1 MIRPVALACMVLSL
15 AGCASRAMRSES
27 APAADLGFVASGGAS
42 GGLDLAWSGT
52 DTIVKGRRVD
62 VAGTVQSARSL
73 IRTASLTIEVDEVDV
88 AAKAAEQLATEV
100 GGYVESRQTSEET
113 RGYLVLRVPA
123 DALDGALDRLA
134 ALGDVD
140 HREVGATDVTGQLA
154 DLEARL
160 TNDKALR
167 DRLRA
172 LLERATDVKDVLAV
186 EEQLTRLQTAI
197 DTAEGTLKRMRE
209 QVALSQV
216 TVRLER
222 REILGP
228 LGYLG
233 YGLYWIGKK
242 LFILSD

>member
-1 MIRPVALACMVLSL
+1 MIRPFALACMVLSL

-52 DTIVKGRRVD
+52 DSTTKRAVD

-123 DALDGALDRLA
+123 LALDGALDRLA